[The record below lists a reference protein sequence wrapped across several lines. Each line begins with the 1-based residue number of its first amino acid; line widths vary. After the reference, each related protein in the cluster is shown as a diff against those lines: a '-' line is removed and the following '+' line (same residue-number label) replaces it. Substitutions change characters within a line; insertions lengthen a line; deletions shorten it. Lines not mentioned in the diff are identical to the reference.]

1 LLLNEDESVA
11 SFRLHGYIR
20 EILPVPWVLHAKRN
34 WKQSLAMV
42 CPFCCNTKS
51 YDAKKVH
58 CPDCDKDR
66 VIVFHFILML
76 EEYLPSQEIRNASPE
91 LKLYLSGRHAQE
103 LLQIS
108 ADEYI
113 NDISKRKIAH
123 EKLDSLIC
131 KAVTISVCR
140 ASEPNKNYGYQI
152 INSILAPQPFVEKKM
167 LHVILGLSLYA
178 ANFWPLHNLHFHTWD
193 TS

>member
-1 LLLNEDESVA
+1 
-11 SFRLHGYIR
+11 
-20 EILPVPWVLHAKRN
+20 
-34 WKQSLAMV
+34 
-42 CPFCCNTKS
+42 
-51 YDAKKVH
+51 
-58 CPDCDKDR
+58 
-66 VIVFHFILML
+66 ML

-152 INSILAPQPFVEKKM
+152 INSILAPQPE
-167 LHVILGLSLYA
+167 
-178 ANFWPLHNLHFHTWD
+178 TE
-193 TS
+193 